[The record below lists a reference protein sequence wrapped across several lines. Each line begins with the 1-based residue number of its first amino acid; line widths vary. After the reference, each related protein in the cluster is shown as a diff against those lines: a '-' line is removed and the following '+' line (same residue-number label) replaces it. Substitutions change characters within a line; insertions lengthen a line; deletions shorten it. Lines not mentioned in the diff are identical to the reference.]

1 MSRTSSRNASAER
14 RNAGSLHRDARR
26 LYEAAAAFVRL
37 HQFRDRD
44 RICCR
49 DVSVT
54 QCWALEAL
62 LRSGGRLPQT
72 AVASALRIDKSTASR
87 VLDALEAKGHVRR
100 RKDMADRRVVRV
112 SITDAG
118 RRLHGAIEADLV
130 AAHRGVLAGTTAA
143 FRRRAIDLF
152 DGLVAM
158 TAARIGREGAGDC
171 GCHEPA
177 RMTEDLP

>member
-1 MSRTSSRNASAER
+1 MSGNPSRNAPAER
-14 RNAGSLHRDARR
+14 ATAASLHRDARR
-26 LYEAAAAFVRL
+26 LYEAVAAFVRL

-62 LRSGGRLPQT
+62 LRSGGGLPQT

-112 SITDAG
+112 SITEAG

-130 AAHRGVLAGTTAA
+130 AAHLGVLAGTTAA
-143 FRRRAIDLF
+143 FRRRAIGLF
-152 DGLVAM
+152 DDLVAM
-158 TAARIGREGAGDC
+158 TAARIGREGTDDC
-171 GCHEPA
+171 GCPGSATKTKE
-177 RMTEDLP
+177 LP